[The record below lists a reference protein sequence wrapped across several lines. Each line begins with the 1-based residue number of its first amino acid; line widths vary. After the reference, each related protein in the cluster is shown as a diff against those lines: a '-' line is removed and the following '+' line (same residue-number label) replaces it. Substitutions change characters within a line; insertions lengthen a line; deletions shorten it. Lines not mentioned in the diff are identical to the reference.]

1 MTVEPANASTIALIR
16 SASRIRSGLISTAC
30 RLDPGKIEQ
39 LLDEPGEPGA
49 LLVEGLLQLLRDL
62 GREVAGPAAQ
72 RRRRAVDGGGRR
84 PQLMRRERDEAV
96 PGLVEPAQL
105 LVEDRAL
112 HPERGPLRRSL
123 EELDVLRAEAARLE
137 RTDVDHADDAVTR
150 DQRGAEE
157 RLDPL
162 LAQERVQHVG
172 VVDVLDR
179 HRPPLLGDPACEAQ
193 AEWDPHPALDLLL
206 EPFGGPGHE
215 LAGGLVEHEERGR
228 VRLQDVADSGQELVE
243 QRVERQVRE
252 RRVRD
257 EEELLQP
264 LVRRVLRLVKTAVV
278 DRKRR
283 SVGGPLEELDLLG
296 REDAWAQR
304 ADVHD
309 TEYAPARDQRGAEER
324 LDPFLAQERI
334 QYVGVVDVLDR
345 QRPALVGDSAC
356 EAPAERDPHPTP

>member
-137 RTDVDHADDAVTR
+137 RTDVDHADDAVT
-150 DQRGAEE
+150 
-157 RLDPL
+157 
-162 LAQERVQHVG
+162 
-172 VVDVLDR
+172 
-179 HRPPLLGDPACEAQ
+179 C
-193 AEWDPHPALDLLL
+193 
-206 EPFGGPGHE
+206 
-215 LAGGLVEHEERGR
+215 
-228 VRLQDVADSGQELVE
+228 
-243 QRVERQVRE
+243 
-252 RRVRD
+252 
-257 EEELLQP
+257 
-264 LVRRVLRLVKTAVV
+264 
-278 DRKRR
+278 
-283 SVGGPLEELDLLG
+283 
-296 REDAWAQR
+296 
-304 ADVHD
+304 
-309 TEYAPARDQRGAEER
+309 DQRGAEER

-345 QRPALVGDSAC
+345 QRPALVGDSAR
-356 EAPAERDPHPTP
+356 EAPAERDPHAALDLLLEPFRRARDELARGLVEEQEGGRVGLQDVSDADQELVEQRLERQVRERRIGDEQKLAQLARRLGRLLGHEPEASAYTAWL